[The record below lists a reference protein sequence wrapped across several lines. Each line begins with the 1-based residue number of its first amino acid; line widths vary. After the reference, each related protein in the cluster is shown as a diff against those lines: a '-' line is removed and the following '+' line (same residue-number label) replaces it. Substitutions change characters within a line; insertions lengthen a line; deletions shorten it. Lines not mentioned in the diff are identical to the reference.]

1 MGSGS
6 GLNPYWVRIKLE
18 LHPRLIIFFKDFKK
32 LLIIDFFFNYPMGPP
47 TLQKAKQK
55 ALGIALHCTHN
66 GQGQRLLFFFFCLHI
81 KYFKKLNCNAYVLCP
96 TWVMCMRKTVMHM
109 CCEFV
114 CFSNIII
121 NYWAKSQV
129 KTYWQCLNLALIGLS
144 LDTLTPTP
152 SPTF

>member
-32 LLIIDFFFNYPMGPP
+32 LLIIDFFFQLPYG
-47 TLQKAKQK
+47 TTYTTKSKTK
-55 ALGIALHCTHN
+55 GTRHCIALRSQWARATAP
-66 GQGQRLLFFFFCLHI
+66 FFFFCLHI

-129 KTYWQCLNLALIGLS
+129 KTFWHAL
-144 LDTLTPTP
+144 TWP
-152 SPTF
+152 